1 MVVLGLGEATDAF
14 IFPTPILGRRE
25 RRTADRSNGIV
36 SRIRRKVDISAVLPS
51 RVQWPSIE
59 WPIQLTPHA
68 APAFYIEPHRLPY
81 PYMHETMRGAVLGPR
96 PNSFSVYRSFGR
108 TTSLLVSTANL

>member
-1 MVVLGLGEATDAF
+1 MLGLGEATDAF
-14 IFPTPILGRRE
+14 IFPAPILGRRE
-25 RRTADRSNGIV
+25 RRTTDRSNGIV

-59 WPIQLTPHA
+59 WPIQLTTHA
-68 APAFYIEPHRLPY
+68 APAFSIEPHSY
-81 PYMHETMRGAVLGPR
+81 PIHTCMKLCEEPFLGPR
-96 PNSFSVYRSFGR
+96 RNSFSVYRFFGG